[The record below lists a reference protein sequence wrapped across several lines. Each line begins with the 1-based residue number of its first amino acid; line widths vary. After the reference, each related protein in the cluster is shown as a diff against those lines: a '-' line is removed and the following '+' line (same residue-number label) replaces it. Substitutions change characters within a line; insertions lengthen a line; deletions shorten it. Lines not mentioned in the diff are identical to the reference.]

1 MIGVHVGT
9 LGPEHFLPVLAVTI
23 DQRIP
28 NHARPRDFR
37 GLNLGPRLSLRR
49 GSDPVGSRTRI
60 HKMPC
65 DGVNH

>member
-9 LGPEHFLPVLAVTI
+9 LVPEHFLPVLAVTI
-23 DQRIP
+23 DQHMP

-37 GLNLGPRLSLRR
+37 GSNPYLVVLYDD

-60 HKMPC
+60 HKMTC